1 MAEMSKRDQRLA
13 SEVRKELTKAMNQ
26 SPPELGMI
34 TITEV
39 LISDDWSVATI
50 WFSVLGTHDSDV
62 VLTWINTNQ
71 PRWKKALGALERKRI
86 PELRF
91 NYDKRPDVGQALEN
105 MLE

>member
-1 MAEMSKRDQRLA
+1 MKTPSKRDQRLA
-13 SEVRKELTKAMNQ
+13 SEIRKTLTKAMNQ

-39 LISDDWSVATI
+39 FISDDWAVATI

-62 VLTWINTNQ
+62 VLQWINTNQ
-71 PRWKKALGALERKRI
+71 PRWKKALSELERKRV